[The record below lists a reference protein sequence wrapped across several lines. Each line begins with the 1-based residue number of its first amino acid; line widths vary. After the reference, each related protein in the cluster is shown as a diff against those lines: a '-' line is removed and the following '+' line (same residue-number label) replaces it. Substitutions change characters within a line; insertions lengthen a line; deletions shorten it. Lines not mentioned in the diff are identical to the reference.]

1 VLDWMQRLMLDK
13 VFDKN
18 NIRNQLGPILLEG
31 EEAMKPKGPFGTKM
45 RSACRIDGSGGGSVE
60 SKLLG
65 CFPSL
70 SMCPILAPS
79 PHLFTLQAHM
89 DQVIAFLQQP
99 VESGWAMLGMVLAA
113 AVFWMQY
120 VDLKDRFLPEPR
132 TRLLMAFGLGVLA
145 GGLALGCFTAL
156 DLLGLPDPWSRETSW
171 MAVYCLGV
179 IGPVEEGAKIL
190 VAWFVVFRW
199 PEFDEP
205 LDGFVYAAAI
215 SLGFASLENLLHL
228 PGLSLREQLA
238 RTATLPLTHTLFGAV
253 WGLGIAR
260 ARMLMPPGRKRQLWQ
275 VGSVLLAMLLH
286 GVYDLLIFAWQ
297 ASLVTSGIALVLW
310 IFVIWRAHKLAK
322 TPRIW
327 PHALR

>member
-1 VLDWMQRLMLDK
+1 M
-13 VFDKN
+13 F
-18 NIRNQLGPILLEG
+18 PI
-31 EEAMKPKGPFGTKM
+31 
-45 RSACRIDGSGGGSVE
+45 
-60 SKLLG
+60 
-65 CFPSL
+65 PS
-70 SMCPILAPS
+70 SQS
-79 PHLFTLQAHM
+79 FTLRAYM
-89 DQVIAFLQQP
+89 DHIIELFKQP
-99 VESGWAMLGMVLAA
+99 VESGWVILGMVMAA

-132 TRLLMAFGLGVLA
+132 TRLLMAFGLGALA
-145 GGLALGCFTAL
+145 GVLALGCFTAL
-156 DLLGLPDPWSRETSW
+156 DLLGLPDPWSGETSW

-179 IGPVEEGAKIL
+179 IGPVEEGAKL
-190 VAWFVVFRW
+190 FVAWFVVFRW

-205 LDGFVYAAAI
+205 LDGLVYAAAI

-310 IFVIWRAHKLAK
+310 IFVIWRAHNLAQTARK
-322 TPRIW
+322 E
-327 PHALR
+327 PHPLR